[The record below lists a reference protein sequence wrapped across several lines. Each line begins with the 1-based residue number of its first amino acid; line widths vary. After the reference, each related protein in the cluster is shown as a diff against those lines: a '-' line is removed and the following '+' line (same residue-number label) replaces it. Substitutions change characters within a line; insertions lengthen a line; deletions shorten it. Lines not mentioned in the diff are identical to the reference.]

1 LERSLEMVIGLFG
14 VLKAGAAYVPLDP
27 SYPQQRIDY
36 VLRDAGI
43 SVLLTQ
49 RRPNTDWAEIERQSC
64 EPLLNDITGE
74 NLAYIIY
81 TSGSTGGP
89 KGVMIHHAGLSN
101 YLHWAMQTYPVTE
114 GFAVPVQS
122 SLSFDLTV
130 TSLLLPLV
138 SGQRVELLP
147 EADGAGAL
155 GHAIES
161 ETDWS
166 LVKLTP
172 ANLEMLSHQLPAHKA
187 DGRVR
192 MFVVGGEAL
201 RWEQL
206 CFWQTHASGTR
217 IINEYGP
224 TETVV
229 GCCVYEAGSD
239 ELPRESGVPIGRPV
253 ANTCLYVLNHELQP
267 APIGVNGELAI
278 SGAGVA
284 RGYLDRPELT
294 ATMFVPDPFSTD
306 PGARL
311 YRTGDL
317 ARYRSD
323 GVLEYL
329 GRNDQQV
336 KIRGYR
342 IELGE
347 IESVL
352 ARHDGVR
359 AAVVGVYEDHDR
371 ERSLVAY
378 VVPAERTATNEVL
391 RRYLQA

>member
-1 LERSLEMVIGLFG
+1 LIASLQYNTDLFETSTIARLAENFKVLIDAIVADPSQSIATLPLVSEAEQRQLLVEWNDTLQSFDREANVVELFEEQAREHRDAVALSFGDAQLTYGELDERSNRLARYLLGLGVGPETRVGLLLERSLEMVIGLFG

-43 SVLLTQ
+43 TVLLTY
-49 RRPNTDWAEIERQSC
+49 RRPDTDWSEIDWQSC
-64 EPLLNDITGE
+64 EPLANDISGE

-89 KGVMIHHAGLSN
+89 KGVMIHHRGLSN
-101 YLHWAMQTYPVTE
+101 YLHWARQTYPVNE

-138 SGQRVELLP
+138 SGQRVALLP

-155 GHAIES
+155 GQAIEG

-172 ANLEMLSHQLPAHKA
+172 ANLEMLSHQLPSHKA

-206 CFWQTHASGTR
+206 RFWQTHASGTR

-229 GCCVYEAGSD
+229 GCCVYEAEAHTWIQSVPPAVAGGYAVDALEMLVFSD
-239 ELPRESGVPIGRPV
+239 P
-253 ANTCLYVLNHELQP
+253 
-267 APIGVNGELAI
+267 
-278 SGAGVA
+278 
-284 RGYLDRPELT
+284 DR
-294 ATMFVPDPFSTD
+294 
-306 PGARL
+306 
-311 YRTGDL
+311 
-317 ARYRSD
+317 
-323 GVLEYL
+323 
-329 GRNDQQV
+329 
-336 KIRGYR
+336 
-342 IELGE
+342 
-347 IESVL
+347 
-352 ARHDGVR
+352 
-359 AAVVGVYEDHDR
+359 
-371 ERSLVAY
+371 
-378 VVPAERTATNEVL
+378 
-391 RRYLQA
+391 